1 MKNRMQSITILTLIP
16 EWTDESG
23 AIHPVLLQDEQHLVL
38 VDCGYTGFLPQL
50 ERTLGEHGLTIDD
63 LTDVFLTH
71 HDHDHV
77 GTLAALKRSNPRIQ
91 VVAGKSEVDYISGR
105 KPALRLTQARAM
117 QATLPP
123 ERAASGQ
130 AFIKMIERV
139 EPATVDLAVD
149 GGDLLTWCGGCEV
162 LATPGHTLGHVS
174 LYVKSCDTLLAGDA
188 AVLSSGVLALANPE
202 FAEDI
207 EKAQQSL
214 HQICEHRARTVICYH
229 GGVLTR

>member
-1 MKNRMQSITILTLIP
+1 MKNRMQPITILTLIP

-50 ERTLGEHGLTIDD
+50 ERALSEHGLTIGD
-63 LTDVFLTH
+63 LTHVFLTH

-117 QATLPP
+117 QAALPP
-123 ERAASGQ
+123 EQAAAGQ
-130 AFIKMIERV
+130 AFIELIERV
-139 EPATVDLAVD
+139 EPATVDLAVE
-149 GGDLLTWCGGCEV
+149 GGDLLPWCGGCEV

-188 AVLSSGVLALANPE
+188 AVLSSGVLVLANPE

-214 HQICEHRARTVICYH
+214 NQIYEHHARTVVCYH
-229 GGVLTR
+229 GGVLSR

>member
-1 MKNRMQSITILTLIP
+1 MKNRMQPITILTLIP

-50 ERTLGEHGLTIDD
+50 EQALGEHGLTIGD
-63 LTDVFLTH
+63 LTHVFLTH

-91 VVAGKSEVDYISGR
+91 VVAGNSEVDYISGR
-105 KPALRLTQARAM
+105 KPALRLTQAREM
-117 QATLPP
+117 QAALPP
-123 ERAASGQ
+123 EQAASGQ
-130 AFIKMIERV
+130 AFIEMITRV
-139 EPATVDLAVD
+139 EPATVDLAVE
-149 GGDLLTWCGGCEV
+149 GGDLLPWCGGCEV

-202 FAEDI
+202 FSEDI

-214 HQICEHRARTVICYH
+214 HQICEHRARTVVCYH

>member
-1 MKNRMQSITILTLIP
+1 MKNRMQPITILTLIP

-23 AIHPVLLQDEQHLVL
+23 AIHPVLLRDEQHLVL
-38 VDCGYTGFLPQL
+38 VDCGYAGFLPQL
-50 ERTLGEHGLTIDD
+50 ERALGEHGLTIGD
-63 LTDVFLTH
+63 LTHVFLTH

-117 QATLPP
+117 QAALPP
-123 ERAASGQ
+123 EQAAAGQ
-130 AFIKMIERV
+130 AFIEMITRV
-139 EPATVDLAVD
+139 EPATVDLAVN
-149 GGDLLTWCGGCEV
+149 GGDLLPWCGGCEV

-188 AVLSSGVLALANPE
+188 AVLSSGVLVLANPE

-214 HQICEHRARTVICYH
+214 HQICEHRAKTVVCYH

>member
-1 MKNRMQSITILTLIP
+1 MKNRMQPITNLTLIP

-50 ERTLGEHGLTIDD
+50 ERALGERGLTIND
-63 LTDVFLTH
+63 LTHVFLTH

-77 GTLAALKRSNPRIQ
+77 GTLAALKRSNPRIR

-123 ERAASGQ
+123 EQAAAGQ
-130 AFIKMIERV
+130 AFIEMVERV
-139 EPATVDLAVD
+139 ESATVDLAVE
-149 GGDLLTWCGGCEV
+149 GGDLLPWCGGCEV

-188 AVLSSGVLALANPE
+188 AVLSSGVLVLANPE

-214 HQICEHRARTVICYH
+214 HQICEHRAKTVVSYH
-229 GGVLTR
+229 GGVLSR

>member
-1 MKNRMQSITILTLIP
+1 MKNRMQPITILTLIP

-23 AIHPVLLQDEQHLVL
+23 AINPVLLQDEQHLVL

-50 ERTLGEHGLTIDD
+50 ERALGEHGLTIND
-63 LTDVFLTH
+63 LTHVFLTH

-123 ERAASGQ
+123 EQAASGQ
-130 AFIKMIERV
+130 AFIEMIERV
-139 EPATVDLAVD
+139 EPATVDLAVA
-149 GGDLLTWCGGCEV
+149 GGDLLPWCGGCEV
-162 LATPGHTLGHVS
+162 LATPGHTLGHIS

-188 AVLSSGVLALANPE
+188 AVLSSGVLVLANPE

-207 EKAQQSL
+207 EEAQQSL
-214 HQICEHRARTVICYH
+214 NQIYEHHARTVVCYH

>member
-1 MKNRMQSITILTLIP
+1 MKNRMQPITILTLIP

-50 ERTLGEHGLTIDD
+50 ERALSEHGLTIGD
-63 LTDVFLTH
+63 LTHVFLTH

-117 QATLPP
+117 QAALPP
-123 ERAASGQ
+123 EQAAAGQ
-130 AFIKMIERV
+130 AFIEMIERV

-149 GGDLLTWCGGCEV
+149 GGDLLPWCGGCEV

-174 LYVKSCDTLLAGDA
+174 LYVKSCETLLAGDA
-188 AVLSSGVLALANPE
+188 AVLSSGVLVLANPE

-214 HQICEHRARTVICYH
+214 NQIYEHHARTVVCYH
-229 GGVLTR
+229 GGVLSR

>member
-1 MKNRMQSITILTLIP
+1 MKNRMQPITILTLIP

-23 AIHPVLLQDEQHLVL
+23 AIHPVLLQDEQHFVL

-50 ERTLGEHGLTIDD
+50 ERALGEHGLTIND
-63 LTDVFLTH
+63 LTHVFLTH

-91 VVAGKSEVDYISGR
+91 VVAGKSEVDYIFGR
-105 KPALRLTQARAM
+105 KPALRLTQARTI

-123 ERAASGQ
+123 KHSASGQ
-130 AFIKMIERV
+130 AFIEMIERV
-139 EPATVDLAVD
+139 EPATVDLAVE
-149 GGDLLTWCGGCEV
+149 GGDLLPWCGGCEV
-162 LATPGHTLGHVS
+162 LATPGHTIGHVS
-174 LYVKSCDTLLAGDA
+174 LYVKSCDTMLAGDA
-188 AVLSSGVLALANPE
+188 AVLTSGVLMLANPE

-214 HQICEHRARTVICYH
+214 KQICEHRAKTVVCYH
-229 GGVLTR
+229 GGALTR

>member
-1 MKNRMQSITILTLIP
+1 MKNRMQPITILTLIP

-50 ERTLGEHGLTIDD
+50 VRALSEHGLTIND
-63 LTDVFLTH
+63 LTHVFLTH

-91 VVAGKSEVDYISGR
+91 VVAAKSEVDYISGR
-105 KPALRLTQARAM
+105 KPPLRLTQARTM
-117 QATLPP
+117 QATLPS
-123 ERAASGQ
+123 EQAAAGQ
-130 AFIKMIERV
+130 AFIEMIERV

-149 GGDLLTWCGGCEV
+149 GGDLLPWCGGCEV

-214 HQICEHRARTVICYH
+214 HQICEHRARTVVCYH
-229 GGVLTR
+229 GGVLAR

>member
-1 MKNRMQSITILTLIP
+1 MKNRMQPITILTLIP

-23 AIHPVLLQDEQHLVL
+23 AIHPVLLQDEQHFVL

-50 ERTLGEHGLTIDD
+50 ERALGEHGLTIND
-63 LTDVFLTH
+63 LTHVFLTH

-117 QATLPP
+117 QAALPP
-123 ERAASGQ
+123 EQAAAGQ
-130 AFIKMIERV
+130 AFIEMIERV
-139 EPATVDLAVD
+139 EPATVDLAVE
-149 GGDLLTWCGGCEV
+149 GGDLLPWCGGCEV

-188 AVLSSGVLALANPE
+188 AVLSSGVLVLANPE

-214 HQICEHRARTVICYH
+214 NQIYEHHARTVVCYH
-229 GGVLTR
+229 GGVLSR